1 MVICM
6 EGNNQAEMH
15 KKICVHLAIVLTGL
29 FLIVFVLP
37 GILKFFAPLI
47 VAWIIA
53 MIANPLVHF
62 LEKRIKIMRKH
73 GSAIVIVL
81 VIIAITGIIYATISA
96 LFTQISSMLG
106 NLPDIYENVL
116 DNLQQFALTLHEKY
130 NIIPANI
137 KNFFADN
144 ESKIN
149 EYILSVL
156 NSLSTSPVSAV
167 GSVAS
172 SLVDIFIISILTLM
186 IAYFF
191 TAGSDRIKAAVKK
204 CMPES
209 INKSIAII
217 RDTVFI
223 AIGGYLKACFYIMI
237 IMFIILFIFFAAIKV
252 EYALPVALITAILD
266 FLPFIGTGTVLMP
279 WALYSVIT
287 GEYLKALALIMAYL
301 VTMVVRRLLEPK
313 LVGDSIGM
321 SPFLT
326 LISMFIGYRLTGMS
340 GLIIGIPVGMI
351 LKEFYEKGFFDHTI
365 KGIQILAG
373 DINEYRKYWN

>member
-1 MVICM
+1 MR
-6 EGNNQAEMH
+6 
-15 KKICVHLAIVLTGL
+15 KKICVHLAVVFTGL
-29 FLIVFVLP
+29 IFLVFALP
-37 GILKFFAPLI
+37 GLLKFFAPLI

-53 MIANPLVHF
+53 MMANPLVHF

-81 VIIAITGIIYATISA
+81 VIIAITGLIYAVISA

-149 EYILSVL
+149 EYILAAL

-191 TAGSDRIKAAVKK
+191 TAGSDKIKVAVKK

-209 INKSIAII
+209 INASIVII

-237 IMFIILFIFFAAIKV
+237 IMFIILLVFFAVMKV
-252 EYALPVALITAILD
+252 EYAVPVALITAILD
-266 FLPFIGTGTVLMP
+266 FLPFIGTGTILMP

-301 VTMVVRRLLEPK
+301 VTMIVRRLLEPK

-326 LISMFIGYRLTGMS
+326 LISMFIGYRLTGMA

-351 LKEFYEKGFFDHTI
+351 LKEFYEKGLFDHTI
-365 KGIQILAG
+365 KGIKILAG
-373 DINEYRKYWN
+373 DINEYRKYWR